1 MWITQL
7 DAFFRSSYSS
17 MAGSGLYFVA
27 MNYSVHAL
35 MYGYYCL
42 QALKMCPKTFPAV
55 LITLSQIAQ
64 MFVGTGVCCSAWYF
78 TFFSKNSCHN
88 DMSNLIAGALMYASY
103 LYLFSEFAV
112 KRYVGK
118 SSSRTSKPS
127 DPKKLEW
134 LRDDIW
140 LPAHCEEFRLL
151 YLLVIVRTEWGNL
164 VHRLP
169 NIMMNFDGYSE
180 VSISSY
186 LAVCILL

>member
-1 MWITQL
+1 
-7 DAFFRSSYSS
+7 
-17 MAGSGLYFVA
+17 
-27 MNYSVHAL
+27 
-35 MYGYYCL
+35 
-42 QALKMCPKTFPAV
+42 
-55 LITLSQIAQ
+55 
-64 MFVGTGVCCSAWYF
+64 
-78 TFFSKNSCHN
+78 
-88 DMSNLIAGALMYASY
+88 
-103 LYLFSEFAV
+103 V

-140 LPAHCEEFRLL
+140 LPAYCEEFRLL
-151 YLLVIVRTEWGNL
+151 YLLVIVRMEWGNL

-169 NIMMNFDGYSE
+169 NIMMNFDGYSG

>member
-1 MWITQL
+1 
-7 DAFFRSSYSS
+7 
-17 MAGSGLYFVA
+17 
-27 MNYSVHAL
+27 
-35 MYGYYCL
+35 MYGYYFL
-42 QALKMCPKTFPAV
+42 TVLKICPKSFPAV

-127 DPKKLEW
+127 DPKKLE
-134 LRDDIW
+134 
-140 LPAHCEEFRLL
+140 
-151 YLLVIVRTEWGNL
+151 
-164 VHRLP
+164 
-169 NIMMNFDGYSE
+169 
-180 VSISSY
+180 
-186 LAVCILL
+186 